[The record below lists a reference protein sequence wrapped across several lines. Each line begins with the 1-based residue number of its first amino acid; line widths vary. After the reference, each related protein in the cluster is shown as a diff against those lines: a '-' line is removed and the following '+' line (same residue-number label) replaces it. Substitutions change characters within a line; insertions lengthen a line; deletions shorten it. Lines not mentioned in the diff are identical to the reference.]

1 MRRTL
6 QRFLKHKGQV
16 ISQNDSE
23 DFSEGL
29 SEGRRIFL
37 NEQYEYPVVS
47 QKDSE
52 ECSVGLSKG
61 FRRFLS
67 EQY

>member
-1 MRRTL
+1 
-6 QRFLKHKGQV
+6 V
-16 ISQNDSE
+16 VSQNDSE

-47 QKDSE
+47 QKDSGE
-52 ECSVGLSKG
+52 LSVGLSER
-61 FRRFLS
+61 FRTFFN
-67 EQY
+67 EQC